1 MIHLFLS
8 KKNTTYQQM
17 IERNGNIVLKNC
29 KSAKATFERNS
40 IWYVEIEF
48 PKSELLG
55 MKISEE
61 SVFKV
66 DLNFEKA
73 QLFRIVYFKENRISD
88 TYVCYATHIF
98 FDSQKEIF
106 VFDDRTVNS
115 TWDGAIK
122 TANDIIEKSKSKYP
136 YHVYGDRWY
145 EDYKNIK
152 PEDGREVHIHNAYKT
167 DLCVDVPSASEDIA
181 TQLQMFKANNSP
193 AQTFVLKKFSDE
205 INGIHEIWSFM
216 SICSCRWICAE
227 NYEDKNYS
235 KIETY
240 WLRNNPSNTNMHW
253 EDYWG
258 LIYLPEANGYKIV
271 RPTDK
276 NYNWWPGGDGSG
288 LTQGV
293 KIQLYSHGIGNK
305 SQSLCWQFEDKKSTQ
320 TAYWVRYNL
329 IQCLFGSEENSM
341 MNRWPECEERR
352 YVAMFDNYD
361 CYFGKP
367 NGYKAALKPKEFYV
381 GYKEI
386 VDYTKKV
393 SMENV
398 VTGIIPKAY
407 NGRILP
413 NNEIV
418 KSSKWDENEIH
429 RIEVKEYSDVKFMA
443 DDSSATKATFGVF
456 KNESNLQ
463 AYLRYVAGKD
473 LKNELQNPD
482 TETTI
487 KFEKLFGSNIPNANQ
502 LKLNDVIYVDTNN
515 SGKRERFYLN
525 KMTYDLIKEMP
536 DELTLILETEV

>member
-17 IERNGNIVLKNC
+17 IERNGDVVLKNC

-40 IWYVEIEF
+40 IWYVTIEF

-66 DLNFEKA
+66 DLNFEKG
-73 QLFRIVYFKENRISD
+73 QLFRIVDFKENGISN
-88 TYVCYATHIF
+88 TYVCYAAHIF

-152 PEDGREVHIHNAYKT
+152 PEDGREVHIHNAYRP
-167 DLCVDVPSASEDIA
+167 DLCVDVTQSSEDSVP
-181 TQLQMFKANNSP
+181 LQMYQTNRTS
-193 AQTFVLKKFSDE
+193 AQTFILKKYPNE
-205 INGIHEIWSFM
+205 INGISDIWSFM
-216 SICSCRWICAE
+216 SVCSCRWVCAQDYADH
-227 NYEDKNYS
+227 NFS

-240 WLRNNPSNTNMHW
+240 WLRNDPSNTNMYW

-258 LIYLPEANGYKIV
+258 LVYSQKSNGYKIV

-276 NYNWWPGGDGSG
+276 NYNWWAGDGG
-288 LTQGV
+288 LAQGNTV
-293 KIQLYSHGIGNK
+293 QLFAHGIDNL
-305 SQSLCWQFEDKKSTQ
+305 SSSICWQFEDRASTQ

-329 IQCLFGSEENSM
+329 IQCLFGSEDNSM
-341 MNRWPECEERR
+341 MNRWPECEEHR

-367 NGYKAALKPKEFYV
+367 DSYKPKLKPKEFYV

-429 RIEVKEYSDVKFMA
+429 RIKVKEYSDVKLMA
-443 DDSSATKATFGVF
+443 DDSSATKTFGIF
-456 KNESNLQ
+456 KNEANLQ
-463 AYLRYVAGKD
+463 AYLRYIAGKD
-473 LKNELQNPD
+473 LKNELQDAD

-502 LKLNDVIYVDTNN
+502 LKLNDIIYADTKN
-515 SGKRERFYLN
+515 SGEREKFYLN